1 MTAITSGGQQR
12 GKETAGGNTV
22 RGRAVGAETMRVL
35 GISGSLQTASSN
47 TVLLR
52 RAAELAPEGTEV
64 EIYRS
69 LGTLPHFNPD
79 VIDAGELAA
88 VAELRSL
95 VANADAVVIATPEFA
110 HGMPGS
116 LKNAVD
122 WMVGTGELYGKPV
135 AVLSAAP
142 SEDRGGHARQ
152 WTEQTLRAQGADV
165 RISAT
170 VRVHRAG
177 ATSRLDD
184 GASAA
189 LKDAFD
195 ALKHSPA

>member
-1 MTAITSGGQQR
+1 MRAITSGGQQC
-12 GKETAGGNTV
+12 GKEAAGGNTV
-22 RGRAVGAETMRVL
+22 CG
-35 GISGSLQTASSN
+35 
-47 TVLLR
+47 
-52 RAAELAPEGTEV
+52 P
-64 EIYRS
+64 
-69 LGTLPHFNPD
+69 
-79 VIDAGELAA
+79 
-88 VAELRSL
+88 
-95 VANADAVVIATPEFA
+95 
-110 HGMPGS
+110 
-116 LKNAVD
+116 
-122 WMVGTGELYGKPV
+122 

-195 ALKHSPA
+195 ALKHSPG